1 MFDILKLL
9 LLSSSLLFST
19 ALLAANYHP
28 QQLEQLRQETKT
40 KGVTSVVVTLPS
52 VLSLSN
58 LKKGAINKRG
68 TLQQE
73 AQQLRLALGEQAWN
87 AGYHENG
94 LGQVALYVT
103 EKGLDIL
110 AKTDLAL
117 KFSLDTNRKGR
128 FKVYSQDGS
137 LDAIEAQLDQKGSAS
152 VEVFLNI
159 DTFEYRLGQT
169 RQEDQY
175 HFLPGYEQQVEKTLQ
190 YLIAEPFARG
200 ASRLNSQQAMGKI
213 KPSVMVTL
221 NREAFYGL
229 RESERVRAI
238 RPVGYQDPRKAQ
250 WPQEVLDEAL
260 ALMNTEYAAVEV
272 LISLRG
278 GEFFSPSSG
287 YMSQLAW
294 ARQSQ
299 ANQLALQEILAN
311 VSISV
316 DQFRFYADHGYMSG
330 RLSFEQLV
338 KLYKNADKRIF
349 SVMLN
354 KPIGST
360 SLIQS
365 TQLINMPSAW
375 SFGYTAPGQN
385 IIILDSGIRKD
396 HQFLQNASG
405 SKVTFEACFG
415 TTNATH
421 TTNCPSPNIY
431 GDSLLGLP
439 GSGEPCSASGCYHGT
454 HVAGIAAGRANINYW
469 SSSFQ
474 GVAPDANLISAQ
486 VFSTSNSGSEIT
498 SFLDD
503 LADAMNTVKN
513 AVPPGTIDLYNTVNI
528 SLGMPMTPFK
538 SQAICDN
545 TYFPITNRIADL
557 NSLSIPVVIA
567 TGNDHYKDAISWPA
581 CVSHAVKVS
590 SVDAATGLIVSD
602 FANIINPS
610 TFAGPFFLAPGEV
623 IRSSVSI
630 SSTATMAIQGTSMA
644 APHVSGLYAAIKAAI
659 PGVTVANATDW
670 INTQGSVSVTAHG
683 YTFRRIHLPNF

>member
-19 ALLAANYHP
+19 ALLAADYHP

-58 LKKGAINKRG
+58 LKEGAINKRA

-73 AQQLRLALGEQAWN
+73 AKQLRLALGEQAWN
-87 AGYHENG
+87 AGYHENS

-117 KFSLDTNRKGR
+117 KFSPDTNRKGK

-159 DTFEYRLGQT
+159 DAFEYRLGQT
-169 RQEDQY
+169 QQEDQY
-175 HFLPGYEQQVEKTLQ
+175 HFLSGYEQQVEQTLQ
-190 YLIAEPFARG
+190 HLISEPFARG
-200 ASRLNSQQAMGKI
+200 ASRLNSQQALGKI
-213 KPSVMVTL
+213 KPSVRVTL

-229 RESERVRAI
+229 RESDRVRAI

-250 WPQEVLDEAL
+250 WPQEALDEAL
-260 ALMNTEYAAVEV
+260 ALMDTEYAAVEV

-311 VSISV
+311 ASISV

-421 TTNCPSPNIY
+421 T
-431 GDSLLGLP
+431 
-439 GSGEPCSASGCYHGT
+439 ECS
-454 HVAGIAAGRANINYW
+454 
-469 SSSFQ
+469 
-474 GVAPDANLISAQ
+474 
-486 VFSTSNSGSEIT
+486 
-498 SFLDD
+498 
-503 LADAMNTVKN
+503 
-513 AVPPGTIDLYNTVNI
+513 
-528 SLGMPMTPFK
+528 
-538 SQAICDN
+538 
-545 TYFPITNRIADL
+545 
-557 NSLSIPVVIA
+557 
-567 TGNDHYKDAISWPA
+567 
-581 CVSHAVKVS
+581 
-590 SVDAATGLIVSD
+590 
-602 FANIINPS
+602 
-610 TFAGPFFLAPGEV
+610 
-623 IRSSVSI
+623 
-630 SSTATMAIQGTSMA
+630 
-644 APHVSGLYAAIKAAI
+644 
-659 PGVTVANATDW
+659 
-670 INTQGSVSVTAHG
+670 
-683 YTFRRIHLPNF
+683 